1 MTWVLARE
9 LGRYGITV
17 NSISP
22 RARTR
27 MTENIFGE
35 MAKSENGFDKFDPR
49 NVAKLV
55 TFLAT
60 DEAADINGQNFI
72 VYGGDIWAMGG
83 FHAIGEIHRDSE
95 WSIPE
100 LIAAK
105 SELFKGVSS
114 EVPPFSLA

>member
-1 MTWVLARE
+1 
-9 LGRYGITV
+9 
-17 NSISP
+17 
-22 RARTR
+22 
-27 MTENIFGE
+27 
-35 MAKSENGFDKFDPR
+35 
-49 NVAKLV
+49 
-55 TFLAT
+55 
-60 DEAADINGQNFI
+60 
-72 VYGGDIWAMGG
+72 MGG